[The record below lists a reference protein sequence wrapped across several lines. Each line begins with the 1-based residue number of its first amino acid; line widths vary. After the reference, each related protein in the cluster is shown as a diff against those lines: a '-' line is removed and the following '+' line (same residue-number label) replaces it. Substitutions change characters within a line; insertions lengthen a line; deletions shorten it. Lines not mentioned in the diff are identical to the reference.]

1 MEMYAASEARGGVLE
16 PNGAAEIKFR
26 QKDYVA
32 TAHRLD
38 PTLRA
43 LDAKLKAMGALLRCV
58 VFCVYIYMCVCVC
71 VCWVRPAGPRSS
83 CFCTLQPTT

>member
-38 PTLRA
+38 ATLKG
-43 LDAKLKAMGALLRCV
+43 LDAKLKAMGAWFV
-58 VFCVYIYMCVCVC
+58 
-71 VCWVRPAGPRSS
+71 
-83 CFCTLQPTT
+83 

>member
-1 MEMYAASEARGGVLE
+1 MYAASEARGGVLE

-38 PTLRA
+38 PTLQA
-43 LDAKLKAMGALLRCV
+43 LDAKLKAMGAWFV
-58 VFCVYIYMCVCVC
+58 D
-71 VCWVRPAGPRSS
+71 
-83 CFCTLQPTT
+83 

>member
-38 PTLRA
+38 PALKA
-43 LDAKLKAMGALLRCV
+43 LDGKLKAMGACMVCLIFIC
-58 VFCVYIYMCVCVC
+58 MCV
-71 VCWVRPAGPRSS
+71 
-83 CFCTLQPTT
+83 